1 MNLYEVLDKIRES
14 TDFTV
19 GGGSASALAGSMAA
33 GLVGMA
39 VRLSIGKD
47 YGLSDG
53 EYEKIAGELDGL
65 SDELG
70 RGAIGDCEAFLGIK
84 RAYALPRETEE
95 DKQLRREAVEKAAV
109 NAAEVPLA
117 NGGRALRVAELCE
130 YLKGKFNSAAASD
143 LEIGGMLA
151 ADGALGCALN
161 IDANLPLIKTPEERS
176 RLEKASEELKER
188 LKELKKC

>member
-33 GLVGMA
+33 GLAGMA
-39 VRLSIGKD
+39 VRLSFGKEW
-47 YGLSDG
+47 GLSDG
-53 EYEKIAGELDGL
+53 EYERIAEELDRL
-65 SDELG
+65 CSELAL
-70 RGAIGDCEAFLGIK
+70 GAIEDCEAFLGIK
-84 RAYALPRETEE
+84 KAYALPKETEE
-95 DKQLRREAVEKAAV
+95 DKQARRIAVEKAAV
-109 NAAEVPLA
+109 KAAEVPLA
-117 NGGRALRVAELCE
+117 NAGRSFRVAEICGSL
-130 YLKGKFNSAAASD
+130 LGKFNPAAASD
-143 LEIGGMLA
+143 MEIGRMLA

-188 LKELKKC
+188 LKKLRKC

>member
-33 GLVGMA
+33 GLAGMA
-39 VRLSIGKD
+39 VRLSFGKD
-47 YGLSDG
+47 YGLSDE
-53 EYEKIAGELDGL
+53 EYGRIAGELDGL

-70 RGAIGDCEAFLGIK
+70 RGAIEDCEAFLGIK
-84 RAYALPRETEE
+84 RAYALPKETEE
-95 DKQLRREAVEKAAV
+95 DKRLRRAAVEKAAV
-109 NAAEVPLA
+109 YAAEVPLA
-117 NGGRALRVAELCE
+117 NAGRSFRVAEICGFLR
-130 YLKGKFNSAAASD
+130 GKFNPAAASD
-143 LEIGGMLA
+143 MEIGLMLA

-161 IDANLPLIKTPEERS
+161 IDANLPLIKTPEERL

-188 LKELKKC
+188 LKKENR